1 MEQDKMQIWAKVDTT
16 DPKYTKPDN
25 QGGRKSTSINGLYMA
40 KQATETFGPIGT
52 GWGYEIVED
61 RFDDSGPIL
70 SKPPEGQM
78 PEVLCQGK
86 LHTIKLRL
94 WYMQDGEEKSVFQY
108 GHTPYIYSSK
118 WGFTVDNDYAKKT
131 LTDAMKKC
139 LSLLGFCADIY
150 LGLFDDQ
157 GYQDVAW
164 SEGNEKRQEEEMA
177 KQEAKAEEWRGTVS
191 GWVEEIKTAKDAK
204 AMLTV
209 FNKAARRANAKAD
222 EGAMKA
228 IAKAKAEWEQNNG

>member
-1 MEQDKMQIWAKVDTT
+1 MDNMGIWSAVDVT
-16 DPKYTKPDN
+16 DPKYTKDN
-25 QGGRKSTSINGLYMA
+25 TQGGRKATSINGLYMA
-40 KQATETFGPIGT
+40 KQATERFGPIGT

-61 RFDDSGPIL
+61 RFDDAGPIL
-70 SKPPEGQM
+70 SKADK

-94 WYMQDGEEKSVFQY
+94 WYMDGDKEKSVYQY

-157 GYQDVAW
+157 GYQQAAW
-164 SEGNEKRQEEEMA
+164 EDGNEKRQEEELA
-177 KQEAKAEEWRGTVS
+177 KQESKAEEWRNQVGA
-191 GWVEEIKTAKDAK
+191 WIADIKDAKDAK
-204 AMLTV
+204 SMLTV

-222 EGAMKA
+222 ESAMKA
-228 IAKAKAEWEQNNG
+228 IAAAKTAWEQSSG